1 MERKGLKTLGALKN
15 YILIYSFKLNKL
27 SNFLVFCLIRD
38 QYDGFFLSNRHIYLY
53 KVGDLWRIPFLHTEA
68 IKVKET
74 AVMSHT
80 LRQLCSSMD
89 IPLVIAKKL
98 YSGKKIPTFF
108 LFRMWIGYGFDAAEI
123 AAVMVNPGF
132 VYSNTTWMYV
142 FYFYLAFVV
151 IIGFILTVS
160 FKLSEEISDN
170 KLHSCFAFFK
180 LTSAVTAGVIFFQLY
195 LQDDR
200 DPLTIF
206 IMVVTGADMSLDFVE
221 MAAGCASLGF
231 NMVYPLEMNKEQA

>member
-1 MERKGLKTLGALKN
+1 MIALHETQIPNEVLRLYYWVIKVRLTA
-15 YILIYSFKLNKL
+15 IMGQSL
-27 SNFLVFCLIRD
+27 RE
-38 QYDGFFLSNRHIYLY
+38 FLS
-53 KVGDLWRIPFLHTEA
+53 T
-68 IKVKET
+68 
-74 AVMSHT
+74 
-80 LRQLCSSMD
+80 MD

-98 YSGKKIPTFF
+98 YSGHKIPTFF

-132 VYSNTTWMYV
+132 VYENDTWMYV
-142 FYFYLAFVV
+142 FYFYLAFVI
-151 IIGFILTVS
+151 IIGFILTMS
-160 FKLSEEISDN
+160 FKLSEEVSDN

-180 LTSAVTAGVIFFQLY
+180 LTSAVTAGVIFFQLF

-231 NMVYPLEMNKEQA
+231 NMVYPLEMNKPEE

>member
-1 MERKGLKTLGALKN
+1 MIALHKTQIPNEVLRLYYWVIKVRLTAIMGQSL
-15 YILIYSFKLNKL
+15 
-27 SNFLVFCLIRD
+27 RE
-38 QYDGFFLSNRHIYLY
+38 FLS
-53 KVGDLWRIPFLHTEA
+53 T
-68 IKVKET
+68 
-74 AVMSHT
+74 
-80 LRQLCSSMD
+80 MD

-98 YSGKKIPTFF
+98 YSGHKIPTFF

-132 VYSNTTWMYV
+132 VYENDTWMYV
-142 FYFYLAFVV
+142 FYFYLAFVI
-151 IIGFILTVS
+151 IIGFILTMS
-160 FKLSEEISDN
+160 FKLSEDVSDS

-180 LTSAVTAGVIFFQLY
+180 LTSAVTAGVIFFQLF

-231 NMVYPLEMNKEQA
+231 NIVYPLDMSKPEE

>member
-1 MERKGLKTLGALKN
+1 
-15 YILIYSFKLNKL
+15 
-27 SNFLVFCLIRD
+27 
-38 QYDGFFLSNRHIYLY
+38 
-53 KVGDLWRIPFLHTEA
+53 
-68 IKVKET
+68 
-74 AVMSHT
+74 MSHT

-160 FKLSEEISDN
+160 FKLSEEVSDN

-195 LQDDR
+195 LQDNR

-206 IMVVTGADMSLDFVE
+206 IMVVTGADMSLNFVE

-231 NMVYPLEMNKEQA
+231 NMVYPLEMKEQAWWIGTQISFAVIKTCTIPISDHFLSCINL

>member
-1 MERKGLKTLGALKN
+1 MG
-15 YILIYSFKLNKL
+15 
-27 SNFLVFCLIRD
+27 
-38 QYDGFFLSNRHIYLY
+38 
-53 KVGDLWRIPFLHTEA
+53 IPFLNTEA

-98 YSGKKIPTFF
+98 YSGKKIPSFF

-160 FKLSEEISDN
+160 FKLSVEISDN
-170 KLHSCFAFFK
+170 KLHSCFAFFQVD
-180 LTSAVTAGVIFFQLY
+180 LGSYGGGHLLPALSPRRPWPADYFHYGGHRRRHEPRFRGDGGRMCITWIQHGVSAG
-195 LQDDR
+195 
-200 DPLTIF
+200 
-206 IMVVTGADMSLDFVE
+206 GE
-221 MAAGCASLGF
+221 
-231 NMVYPLEMNKEQA
+231 